1 MFEGG
6 NPERRLLLDVQAAM
20 DNAAEDAEHVGG
32 VRGLLHHMRHPAV
45 QPGLRALSILPT
57 WLERD
62 KRGR

>member
-1 MFEGG
+1 
-6 NPERRLLLDVQAAM
+6 
-20 DNAAEDAEHVGG
+20 VGG
-32 VRGLLHHMRHPAV
+32 VRDLLHHMRHPAV